1 MRKKYH
7 VLFLLSFISFISF
20 ILVPLYPVAAA
31 QETTAQLSD
40 LKVFVTGGSQ
50 FKPSFSSNHRKY
62 SLWVQSDITTVMIQA
77 ITVSPSDHLEINHMK
92 VASSDLYSAKLL
104 SGNNRFKITVTDAAG
119 TAKKYSLHIIR
130 ENIQPV
136 VDKFLKYTYTDMQTG
151 TTMEYRL
158 FKPANYSMLKS
169 YPLVL
174 FLHGSGEC
182 GTDNEAQLTANQ
194 GAIIWAKSKEQAKNP
209 CFVLA
214 PQARYTWNDD
224 PAATPANK
232 AADLDMAVKV
242 LNRVVESYHIDKNR
256 LYATGV
262 SDGGSAVWRLNETY
276 PDLFAAMVPV
286 CGSGD
291 PSQASKLVN
300 KPIWAFHAEADPI
313 VSVEGSRSMIQA
325 IQSAGGLPL
334 YTEYPQNTYIYP
346 MAHYSWILA
355 YQDYEMRKWLFQ
367 QIKK

>member
-7 VLFLLSFISFISF
+7 VLFSFISFM
-20 ILVPLYPVAAA
+20 ILVLFPLYPVVAA
-31 QETTAQLSD
+31 QETTAQLAD
-40 LKVFVTGGSQ
+40 LKIFVTGQSQ
-50 FKPSFSSNHRKY
+50 LKPYFSSAHRRY
-62 SLWVQSDITTVMIQA
+62 SLLVQSDVTTVMIQA
-77 ITVSPSDHLEINHMK
+77 ITVAPNDHLEINHMK
-92 VASSDLYSAKLL
+92 VASSDLYTAKLH
-104 SGNNRFKITVTDAAG
+104 SGKNKFKITVTNPAG
-119 TAKKYSLHIIR
+119 IAKQYSVHIVR

-158 FKPANYSMLKS
+158 FKPDHYSMLKS

-182 GTDNEAQLTANQ
+182 GTDNEAQLIANQ
-194 GAIIWAKSKEQAKNP
+194 GATIWAKKEEQVKNP

-224 PAATPANK
+224 PAATPANR

-242 LNRVVESYHIDKNR
+242 LQRVVESYHIDKNR

-262 SDGGSAVWRLNETY
+262 SDGGSAVWRLNEAY
-276 PDLFAAMVPV
+276 PSLFAAMVPV
-286 CGSGD
+286 CGEGD
-291 PSQASKLVN
+291 PTQADKIVG

-313 VSVEGSRSMIQA
+313 VSVEGSRAMIQA
-325 IQSAGGLPL
+325 VRGAGGLPL
-334 YTEYPQNTYIYP
+334 YTEYPQITYIYP
-346 MAHYSWILA
+346 IAHYSWILA
-355 YQDYEMRKWLFQ
+355 YQDHKMRKWLFQ